1 MPNHKR
7 KRQTTPKHQRNS
19 APEEENRTKRRSTR
33 TPKNLGDG
41 IGSNAPDERNDHE
54 TTEVADRGVLETP
67 ITSNSTI
74 IFDREDLVLPIL
86 PGSALMGGPPSCSPF
101 DPSIHSA
108 DGGDNA
114 SISTSSTTINVHP
127 SQPGTEIIN
136 MEKSCSSLDHNIDLN
151 DESEKFPS
159 SSCRILSLIAIIT
172 TCILYVGVCSLNQV
186 HQVRVNLLKKA
197 FQRDMNRTKAEL
209 NVMQADHKS
218 SLATISHC
226 KNEIQT
232 LVEKNRSCEQ
242 ALTSTN
248 DQVEEGEKENA
259 MLHDKLTALEERM
272 SSLIGSEEDIRSL
285 LNEAW
290 NKGDELKIRL
300 EEKMSSHQSCETSLS
315 SLTRVHFNV
324 EEELAKSSARI
335 LDLEVLSMQQD
346 EEVEKLVKVIEADSK
361 EKNNLKAGLMATKN
375 AIKVL
380 DEQLFRRDDNILAY
394 EMQLEFL
401 EENEDDHQ
409 EHIMDLQNWNQ
420 RLKERNEELQLN
432 MYSQQREAVAA
443 LGAVASSATVRKAKQ
458 FEHLR
463 IAVQAEKDQMALE
476 AASALNYIATA
487 AKKIYKKEL
496 V

>member
-1 MPNHKR
+1 
-7 KRQTTPKHQRNS
+7 
-19 APEEENRTKRRSTR
+19 
-33 TPKNLGDG
+33 
-41 IGSNAPDERNDHE
+41 
-54 TTEVADRGVLETP
+54 
-67 ITSNSTI
+67 
-74 IFDREDLVLPIL
+74 
-86 PGSALMGGPPSCSPF
+86 
-101 DPSIHSA
+101 
-108 DGGDNA
+108 
-114 SISTSSTTINVHP
+114 
-127 SQPGTEIIN
+127 
-136 MEKSCSSLDHNIDLN
+136 
-151 DESEKFPS
+151 
-159 SSCRILSLIAIIT
+159 
-172 TCILYVGVCSLNQV
+172 
-186 HQVRVNLLKKA
+186 
-197 FQRDMNRTKAEL
+197 
-209 NVMQADHKS
+209 
-218 SLATISHC
+218 
-226 KNEIQT
+226 
-232 LVEKNRSCEQ
+232 
-242 ALTSTN
+242 
-248 DQVEEGEKENA
+248 
-259 MLHDKLTALEERM
+259 
-272 SSLIGSEEDIRSL
+272 
-285 LNEAW
+285 
-290 NKGDELKIRL
+290 
-300 EEKMSSHQSCETSLS
+300 MSSHQSCETSLS

-335 LDLEVLSMQQD
+335 LDLEVSSMQQD